1 MKRTTY
7 FSELAQ
13 MYFPDCTSSKYAVQS
28 LNRSIKRCALLMA
41 ELETTSFA
49 PYTHRVLSPK
59 QFDMIIRHLGDPY
72 DD

>member
-41 ELETTSFA
+41 ELETTL
-49 PYTHRVLSPK
+49 YTPSA
-59 QFDMIIRHLGDPY
+59 
-72 DD
+72 